1 MFLAP
6 TAETR
11 LGAFVAS
18 KIDTFIGELIK
29 MAPKKKGPTMRTQQQ
44 RKLQMQKIAKGGPQ
58 LSGTKGISAKTP
70 AAPAATPSKPSGRQ
84 PRAITNGNSPAMRQ
98 IRAKA
103 VQARRQAQGKP
114 VATKGKAVTLP
125 NSARAG
131 QNLVR
136 QGAQQLRTIGDSG
149 QVRAAAQ
156 RGQEI
161 RKAAQAARGAKQ
173 AVGRMSST
181 LSRARF
187 ARGPAS
193 AIASVAAGAALS
205 PLATRAGQALG
216 RALKPAARKLDEA
229 LPGVNSRDEARRRRS
244 QAAAKGSTSRFKGA
258 REAAV
263 KKAAAIKGSPVVGPR
278 KASSGGGS
286 AASSFDSSFAAAR
299 KAGKSTFT
307 WRGKKYN
314 TKLRGE

>member
-1 MFLAP
+1 
-6 TAETR
+6 
-11 LGAFVAS
+11 
-18 KIDTFIGELIK
+18 
-29 MAPKKKGPTMRTQQQ
+29 
-44 RKLQMQKIAKGGPQ
+44 
-58 LSGTKGISAKTP
+58 
-70 AAPAATPSKPSGRQ
+70 
-84 PRAITNGNSPAMRQ
+84 MRQ

-131 QNLVR
+131 QNLPR
-136 QGAQQLRTIGDSG
+136 QGAQQMRTPGDSG

-173 AVGRMSST
+173 AMGRMGNT
-181 LSRARF
+181 LARARLT
-187 ARGPAS
+187 RGPVS
-193 AIASVAAGAALS
+193 AAVGVAADATLS
-205 PLATRAGQALG
+205 PLATKAGQALG
-216 RALKPAARKLDEA
+216 RALKPVARKLDDA
-229 LPGVNSRDEARRRRS
+229 LPGVNSKDEGRRRRA

-258 REAAV
+258 RDAAV
-263 KKAAAIKGSPVVGPR
+263 KKASAIKGSPVVGPR
-278 KASSGGGS
+278 KASSGG
-286 AASSFDSSFAAAR
+286 ASSFDSSFAAAR

-314 TKLRGE
+314 TKLKGE

>member
-1 MFLAP
+1 
-6 TAETR
+6 
-11 LGAFVAS
+11 
-18 KIDTFIGELIK
+18 
-29 MAPKKKGPTMRTQQQ
+29 MAPKKKGPSMLTQQQ

-58 LSGTKGISAKTP
+58 LSGTKGISAKP
-70 AAPAATPSKPSGRQ
+70 AAKPDGRQ

-131 QNLVR
+131 QNLPR
-136 QGAQQLRTIGDSG
+136 QGAQQMRVPGDSG

-173 AVGRMSST
+173 AMGRMSGT

-193 AIASVAAGAALS
+193 AIASVVADATLS
-205 PLATRAGQALG
+205 PLATKAG
-216 RALKPAARKLDEA
+216 RALGERLKPLARKLDDA
-229 LPGVNSRDEARRRRS
+229 LPGVNSKDESRRRNT
-244 QAAAKGSTSRFKGA
+244 QAAAKGSASRFKGA
-258 REAAV
+258 REDAF
-263 KKAAAIKGSPVVGPR
+263 KKASAIKGSPVVGPR
-278 KASSGGGS
+278 KASSGGS

-314 TKLRGE
+314 TKLKGE

>member
-1 MFLAP
+1 
-6 TAETR
+6 
-11 LGAFVAS
+11 
-18 KIDTFIGELIK
+18 

-58 LSGTKGISAKTP
+58 LSGTKGISSKPAAAAAKP
-70 AAPAATPSKPSGRQ
+70 APAATPSKPSGRQ
-84 PRAITNGNSPAMRQ
+84 PRAITNGSSPAMRQ

-103 VQARRQAQGKP
+103 VQANRQTQSKP

-136 QGAQQLRTIGDSG
+136 QGAQQMRTIGDSG

-173 AVGRMSST
+173 AMGRMSGA

-193 AIASVAAGAALS
+193 AIAGVAADAALS

-216 RALKPAARKLDEA
+216 RALKPAARKLDDA
-229 LPGVNSRDEARRRRS
+229 LPGVNSRDEARRRRT

-278 KASSGGGS
+278 KASSGSGS